1 VADVHGDLSIETLK
15 RICQL
20 FNGFLVHVQST
31 YLTSNTSNVIQFLRL
46 LSHPSYILLLI
57 RDLDDEDDEEIQTA
71 ITSIRSVCSN
81 CQIFFLPN
89 VADKNT
95 YVNKEKIEQ
104 LREQIFLAAVK
115 FSHSNEQNIQKH
127 LEQLMDTDQCRNA
140 EQDKVFIDSIRPI
153 LIHG

>member
-1 VADVHGDLSIETLK
+1 KTPLVNALFEANFEQSMNSKYFRETIDVDFGYHFVERRSVNVADVHGDLSIETLK

-31 YLTSNTSNVIQFLRL
+31 YLTSNTSDVIQFLRP

-71 ITSIRSVCSN
+71 ITSIRSACSN
-81 CQIFFLPN
+81 CQIFFLPK

-95 YVNKEKIEQ
+95 
-104 LREQIFLAAVK
+104 
-115 FSHSNEQNIQKH
+115 
-127 LEQLMDTDQCRNA
+127 
-140 EQDKVFIDSIRPI
+140 
-153 LIHG
+153 